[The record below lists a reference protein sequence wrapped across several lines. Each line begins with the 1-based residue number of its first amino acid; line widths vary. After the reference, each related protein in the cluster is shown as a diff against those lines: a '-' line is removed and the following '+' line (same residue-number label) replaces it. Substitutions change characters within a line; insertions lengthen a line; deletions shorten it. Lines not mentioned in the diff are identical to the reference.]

1 MCSKEEEKKLNK
13 KKTFHTCGSSL
24 DSLIKRLELDANLAI
39 EWFNSNY
46 MKLNQSSYAFWP

>member
-13 KKTFHTCGSSL
+13 KKTSHTCGSSL